1 MERVE
6 KRYGIRRVE
15 IVATVGWVREIG
27 NRPVERAIVVER
39 QTDR

>member
-15 IVATVGWVREIG
+15 IVATVGWVREI
-27 NRPVERAIVVER
+27 EI
-39 QTDR
+39 DRWKGR